1 MGRYEQFHE
10 TGKPVRQRRSVITS
24 PIYRTFVD
32 EAITGYD
39 IKDDVARD
47 LYVKVVHRVT
57 LGIVKQIQVRTM
69 SYKIVRV
76 RFDLLPYAFF
86 SPILFVISSS
96 WVRLRYLF
104 MNALRI
110 SSHRPAID
118 LSRVSILQNGY

>member
-1 MGRYEQFHE
+1 MRE
-10 TGKPVRQRRSVITS
+10 RRSVITS

-47 LYVKVVHRVT
+47 LYVKVVHRVI
-57 LGIVKQIQVRTM
+57 LGIEQTQVRTM

-76 RFDLLPYAFF
+76 RFDLLPYAFP
-86 SPILFVISSS
+86 SCPILFIISSL

-110 SSHRPAID
+110 SSHRPVID
-118 LSRVSILQNGY
+118 LSRVPYCKMVIKTRRHPINE